1 MYRERGAYSIHLIFR
16 GLFLAWPSK
25 GKLSVFLPDVRE
37 PGPSKLS
44 PDARIR
50 EHTAAIEFPVRNW
63 KDRTPGSHVLE
74 VSKPNKEPVALSF
87 LDGHEIAVS
96 SRNGT
101 LRTPSVPSAV
111 QKCCNQKLMK
121 GKGSSLLVLDADP
134 EHAIQ
139 ELSRFDSKLSKNL
152 DPQQDLVA
160 WIELDRGFARSERR
174 SVAGVSPVEWL
185 EVESDDAKKA
195 LAGRLT
201 LSQLKTMYKPRLLNL
216 DLRVTLAADLDDPL
230 IVDVLEDGAVIRTFV
245 LAPSEAGTDV
255 SVWIKN
261 RELKAILED
270 SDDLADKTTGCPRA
284 KVDIDHEVFEVL
296 SAKKLQGV
304 SIPIYSREG
313 DADGGCGC
321 GGKCGGGSGG

>member
-111 QKCCNQKLMK
+111 QKCCNRKLMK
-121 GKGSSLLVLDADP
+121 GKGSSLLVLDDDP
-134 EHAIQ
+134 EHEIQ
-139 ELSRFDSKLSKNL
+139 ALSRFESKLAKEPRSK
-152 DPQQDLVA
+152 LVG

-174 SVAGVSPVEWL
+174 SVLEVSPVQWW
-185 EVESDDAKKA
+185 EVTRQDAEAHLAERMTLTELDAKY
-195 LAGRLT
+195 T
-201 LSQLKTMYKPRLLNL
+201 PRFMNL

-230 IVDVLEDGAVIRTFV
+230 IVDLRKDGAAVRTFM
-245 LAPSEAGTDV
+245 LSPSEPGTDV

-261 RELKAILED
+261 WELKAILED
-270 SDDLADKTTGCPRA
+270 SDDLADKSSGCPRA
-284 KVDIDHEVFEVL
+284 KVDIDHEAFKNL
-296 SAKKLQGV
+296 SAQKLDGV
-304 SIPIYSREG
+304 TIPVLARLG
-313 DADGGCGC
+313 DSDGGCGC
-321 GGKCGGGSGG
+321 GGKCGGGSG